1 MTEALFRVERRAK
14 GVVWLTLDRPE
25 IHNAFDDQ
33 LIAELTVE
41 LAGLGADGAVRVVVL
56 TGAGRSFSA
65 GADLNWMRRTA
76 AYGEADNL
84 ADARALAKLM
94 QTLNE
99 LPKPTVARVNGA
111 ALGGGTGLVACCDIV
126 VASAQATFG
135 TTEVRLG
142 LIPAVI
148 GPYVLAAVGP
158 RQARRLMLTGE
169 RISAAEAARVGLVHE
184 VVPPDQLD
192 RAVEHVVGE
201 LLQGGPDAIAAAKRL
216 IARSQRT
223 PDRCPADRRH
233 RAADRG
239 AQGHTRSPR
248 GHWRVPG
255 QARARLAELTLVFDA
270 VLIANRGEIAC
281 RIIRTLKR
289 LGIRAIAVY
298 SDADR
303 DALHVAR
310 ADQAIWIGP
319 AAASESYLRADAILE
334 AAACAGAQAIHPGY
348 GFLAENAAFARA
360 CRDAGLTFI
369 GPSPEAIEAMGAKD

>member
-1 MTEALFRVERRAK
+1 M
-14 GVVWLTLDRPE
+14 VWLTLDRPE
-25 IHNAFDDQ
+25 IHNAFDDR

-41 LAGLGADGAVRVVVL
+41 LARLGADQAVRVVVL

-76 AYGEADNL
+76 SYGDADNL

-192 RAVEHVVGE
+192 RAVERVVGE

-216 IARSQRT
+216 IARSQRA

-239 AQGHTRSPR
+239 AQGDAGSAR
-248 GHWRVPG
+248 GHRRVPG
-255 QARARLAELTLVFDA
+255 QARARLAELTAVFDA

-303 DALHVAR
+303 RRPAR
-310 ADQAIWIGP
+310 SAGRRGGLDRPGCGERELSARRCDPRSGG
-319 AAASESYLRADAILE
+319 ARRRA
-334 AAACAGAQAIHPGY
+334 G
-348 GFLAENAAFARA
+348 
-360 CRDAGLTFI
+360 
-369 GPSPEAIEAMGAKD
+369 GPSRLRLPRRERRLRPGLP